1 MGCTAATITNEE
13 DHDRYYHNFKAMI
26 ELSEYLLVGM
36 NSEIFKAPLCNFV
49 SYTVI
54 PLFLTVLKCRDPL
67 IGRRAIL
74 LLFKYPR
81 N

>member
-67 IGRRAIL
+67 IAAIQISKKLGRL
-74 LLFKYPR
+74 
-81 N
+81 